1 MKEYKICSR
10 CIMDSTS
17 DPNIILDDQ
26 GVCNYCHRFDK
37 VKRKYWISGNKGQ
50 KLLEEAVDKMK
61 KDGQGKEYDCILG
74 LSGGVDSSYLAYLA
88 KQYNLRVLA
97 VHVDAGWNSEIAVK
111 NIEKMCKKLDYDLHT
126 VVIDW
131 PTMKAVQRA
140 FMFSGLANLDIPQD
154 HAFIAA
160 VYNMA
165 KKYKIKYILNGGNVA
180 TEGILSNAFQYT
192 ALDYRH
198 IKGVYHKFGGKKSL
212 KKYPHV
218 TYFDLHFVL
227 PRIYKIEMIRLL
239 HYIDYSKKEAM
250 KILEQEFDWQYYG
263 GKHYESRFT
272 KFFQEYYLPKKFGWD
287 KRRDHISSLIVGGEM
302 TREEGLK
309 EMETLPSTQQEIEEE
324 KNYVIKKLDISQRE
338 WDEIMKAPN
347 KTEDDYPSNKKIR
360 ERYQK
365 IKNIFRNAKKK

>member
-1 MKEYKICSR
+1 MREYKICSR
-10 CIMDSTS
+10 CIMDTTS
-17 DPNIILDDQ
+17 DPNLVLDSQ
-26 GVCNYCHRFDK
+26 GVCNYCRRFEK
-37 VKRKYWISGNKGQ
+37 VKKKYWITGNEGQ
-50 KLLEEAVDKMK
+50 KLLEEAIHKMK

-88 KQYNLRVLA
+88 KKYDLRVLA

-111 NIEKMCKKLDYDLHT
+111 NIEKMCKKLNYDLHT

-131 PTMKAVQRA
+131 PTMKEVQRA

-160 VYNMA
+160 VYQMA
-165 KKYKIKYILNGGNVA
+165 KKYRIKYILNGGNVA
-180 TEGILSNAFQYT
+180 TEGILSNAYQYT
-192 ALDYRH
+192 ALDYKH
-198 IKGVYHKFGGKKSL
+198 IKGVYQKLGSGKSL

-218 TYFDLHFVL
+218 TYFDLHFIL
-227 PRIYKIEMIRLL
+227 PRLYKVEMVRLL
-239 HYIDYSKKEAM
+239 HYIDYSKKDAM

-287 KRRDHISSLIVGGEM
+287 KRRDHISSLIAGGEM

-309 EMETLPSTQQEIEEE
+309 EMAVLPSAEQEIEEE
-324 KNYVIKKLDISQRE
+324 KNYVIKKLDISSEE

-347 KTEDDYPSNKKIR
+347 KTEDDYPSSKKMR

-365 IKNIFRNAKKK
+365 IKKIFR